1 METTI
6 ETILETLK
14 GLNVWSV
21 AFRILLSL
29 IFGGCIGLDRGRH
42 GRAAGLRT
50 HILVCVG
57 STIAALVGVY
67 GVYTLNFNSDPLRVG
82 AQVVSGIGF
91 LGVGT
96 IMVRDRSR
104 VTGLTTAAGLWAT
117 ASIGLAI
124 GIGFYFAALMAFLAI
139 FFTITVLIFLEK
151 RVKRKNPYLC
161 YVECMNIGTVKG
173 LYHEIKPYASQIEI
187 IPAKSGIPSHIGFE
201 FQADS
206 RLEYEALLKK
216 AEENANVVI
225 ALPIQN

>member
-1 METTI
+1 M

-29 IFGGCIGLDRGRH
+29 ILGGCIGLDRGRH

-82 AQVVSGIGF
+82 AQVISGIGF

-96 IMVRDRSR
+96 ITVRDHNR

-124 GIGFYFAALMAFLAI
+124 GIGFYLAALMAFLAI
-139 FFTITVLIFLEK
+139 FFTITVLIFLEN
-151 RVKRKNPYLC
+151 RVKKKSPYRC
-161 YVECMNIGTVKG
+161 YVECTDVSA
-173 LYHEIKPYASQIEI
+173 IKAFCQEVGPYTTQIDI
-187 IPAKSGIPSHIGFE
+187 IPAKSGIDSHVGFE
-201 FQADS
+201 LQSDNHNK
-206 RLEYEALLKK
+206 YEMLLKA
-216 AEENANVVI
+216 AEDNTNVLI
-225 ALPIQN
+225 ALPIHN